1 MARLLHRMGMFC
13 ARRPLVM
20 IGVWVL
26 VAVAVFGSVA
36 AFGSQTNN
44 DLRLPG
50 TGSQFALPLALH
62 PPSARPGRK
71 EGCMDRVRFITHKGK
86 KVLLVDYSNITEE
99 SQLVEMI
106 EQREFLV
113 DSQPKNSVL
122 MVINVSGAKFSKE
135 VLTRAKEAN
144 VYDLPYVRRS
154 ALVGV
159 EERQKPA
166 IDAVSMFA
174 KRQWENFAT
183 LAEALDWIVADE
195 AATA

>member
-1 MARLLHRMGMFC
+1 
-13 ARRPLVM
+13 
-20 IGVWVL
+20 
-26 VAVAVFGSVA
+26 
-36 AFGSQTNN
+36 
-44 DLRLPG
+44 
-50 TGSQFALPLALH
+50 
-62 PPSARPGRK
+62 
-71 EGCMDRVRFITHKGK
+71 MDRVRFITHKGK
-86 KVLLVDYSNITEE
+86 KVLLVDYSNVTEE

-122 MVINVSGAKFSKE
+122 MVINVTGAKFSKE

-159 EERQKPA
+159 EDRQKA
-166 IDAVSMFA
+166 AVEAVAMFS
-174 KRQWENFAT
+174 KRHWENFAT

>member
-1 MARLLHRMGMFC
+1 
-13 ARRPLVM
+13 
-20 IGVWVL
+20 
-26 VAVAVFGSVA
+26 
-36 AFGSQTNN
+36 
-44 DLRLPG
+44 
-50 TGSQFALPLALH
+50 
-62 PPSARPGRK
+62 
-71 EGCMDRVRFITHKGK
+71 MDRVRFITHKGK
-86 KVLLVDYSNITEE
+86 KVLLVDYSNVTEE

-113 DSQPKNSVL
+113 DSEPKNSVL
-122 MVINVSGAKFSKE
+122 MIINVTGAKFSKE

-159 EERQKPA
+159 EDRQKA
-166 IDAVSMFA
+166 AVDAVAMFA

>member
-1 MARLLHRMGMFC
+1 
-13 ARRPLVM
+13 
-20 IGVWVL
+20 
-26 VAVAVFGSVA
+26 
-36 AFGSQTNN
+36 
-44 DLRLPG
+44 
-50 TGSQFALPLALH
+50 
-62 PPSARPGRK
+62 
-71 EGCMDRVRFITHKGK
+71 MDRVRFITHKGK
-86 KVLLVDYSNITEE
+86 KVLLVDYSNVTEE

-113 DSQPKNSVL
+113 DSEPKNSVL
-122 MVINVSGAKFSKE
+122 MIINVTGAKFSKE

-159 EERQKPA
+159 EYRQKA
-166 IDAVSMFA
+166 AVDAVAMFA